1 MLSCALLE
9 LCGPDASDRTG
20 LRLCAGPF
28 RDRLLLREPLLSRA
42 PVLFIAPPEYTG
54 PDASD
59 PMVRSFAGDINPAFL
74 AERHAQRRVQE
85 DRLPATAFASAQCGG

>member
-9 LCGPDASDRTG
+9 LCGPDASDQTG

-28 RDRLLLREPLLSRA
+28 RDLLLLPDPLLSRA

-74 AERHAQRRVQE
+74 AERHVERLVEAVRR
-85 DRLPATAFASAQCGG
+85 RRKGGVT